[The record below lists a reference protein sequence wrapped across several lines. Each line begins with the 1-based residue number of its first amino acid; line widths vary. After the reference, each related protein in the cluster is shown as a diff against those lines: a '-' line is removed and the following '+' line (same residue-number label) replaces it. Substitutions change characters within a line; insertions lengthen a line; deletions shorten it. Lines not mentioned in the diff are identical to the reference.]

1 MPPCGEASL
10 SPSPLRPELGK
21 SGRMWTFRLLFFL
34 TREHGENLSER
45 LCLIPGMAVT
55 LAGGQSGDRFLTG
68 SRFLWSSQWMEGAVR
83 LGGGWRWRWGACVH
97 SPGLP
102 SRWRK
107 QKTCRWLIECVKC
120 VCVCAHGFPSPSQP
134 MKVSMLWMAIKTQPV
149 SQAGAI

>member
-55 LAGGQSGDRFLTG
+55 LAGGAEWGPFFWQEAGFCG
-68 SRFLWSSQWMEGAVR
+68 H
-83 LGGGWRWRWGACVH
+83 LGGWGELCVW
-97 SPGLP
+97 GGGA
-102 SRWRK
+102 K
-107 QKTCRWLIECVKC
+107 QKTCRWLIECVMGVCVSVSVC

-134 MKVSMLWMAIKTQPV
+134 MKVSTLWMAIKTQPV